1 MCSQASS
8 LLTRLMNHS
17 ILIHQCPY
25 ESSSY
30 ILITQFLCL
39 LIYSNFLILPQPS
52 PPMGTPWSLNIFKY
66 FISKN
71 ILHKLSTTN
80 TLTFQDCSLI
90 SLQHENV
97 LISLMSAAHLTSF
110 HSISILLSSPF
121 FRSNLI
127 LFCQSLT
134 SLNIFWSHLFSK
146 ITLCM
151 R

>member
-1 MCSQASS
+1 
-8 LLTRLMNHS
+8 MNHPHIS
-17 ILIHQCPY
+17 WLHNFSV
-25 ESSSY
+25 SSSTVTSSFCQSQVLPWEHLGLWISLSISSQKMSY
-30 ILITQFLCL
+30 INLA
-39 LIYSNFLILPQPS
+39 PS
-52 PPMGTPWSLNIFKY
+52 
-66 FISKN
+66 
-71 ILHKLSTTN
+71 TN
-80 TLTFQDCSLI
+80 TLTFQDCSFF
-90 SLQHENV
+90 SLQHENA

-110 HSISILLSSPF
+110 HSISILLSSSF